1 MSPTGVFS
9 DVPILTIYNN
19 EFSPDHIKYINFS
32 RTSSHLCAAHDTGH
46 GNYNTQRRYV
56 ETMKEVTDY

>member
-19 EFSPDHIKYINFS
+19 EFSPDHIESSYFS
-32 RTSSHLCAAHDTGH
+32 TFSHLCAAHDTGY
-46 GNYNTQRRYV
+46 GNFNTQRRYV